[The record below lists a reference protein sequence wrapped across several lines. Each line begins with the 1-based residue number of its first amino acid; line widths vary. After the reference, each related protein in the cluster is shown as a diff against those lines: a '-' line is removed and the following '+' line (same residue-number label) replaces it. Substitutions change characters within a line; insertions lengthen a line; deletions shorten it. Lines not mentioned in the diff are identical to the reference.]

1 MERRIQIYIEPIF
14 ESGDFQELEL
24 FNDETIEVTSTI
36 QNISDISKV
45 FTDVS
50 LSFSVPATPNNNA
63 IFQHFYNSD
72 VDASVDHNIRRNAFI
87 EIDLTPFRT
96 GKISLEKANIKR
108 GLADSYQ
115 ITFYG
120 DLLSLKDKFG
130 EDKLSDVKEIN
141 NYSHTYNATEIY
153 NRITD
158 NSIFYDVR
166 YPLISWKNLWQVGGS
181 GTYDITQN
189 AHPIFYNELFPA
201 LSVRRL
207 MQAIGTKYGLTF
219 SGSWM
224 SDQRFIRCFL
234 LLKNVL
240 EKKFITETTDLNFDY
255 TDDTSGIYF
264 DISDTSQYPNSLHL
278 KFISASDV
286 GLSGV
291 VTNFSA
297 EHKVAVSITSASSER
312 WYIDTYSN
320 GVYQNTVT
328 GIGTSTSPILTRN
341 NVDGID
347 EHLTF
352 QIRATGTMT
361 LIAEVVYTFVYSAI
375 QNGAPVSNSGGYIA
389 DTPSFTLTGNV
400 DLATLAPEIKVADF
414 VSGIIKEFNLTCYS
428 TSKDNFTLQPV
439 DEWYQQGA
447 IVDVTKYTDI
457 DSIDVDRIKLYKK
470 ISFKYQ
476 ESESFMN
483 KNFKSLYFRDYGNTD
498 LGFNYD
504 GEEYS
509 VEVPFENLMFNKFSG
524 TDLQVGYH
532 LNETF
537 QSYVP
542 KPTLLY
548 MYDRKPCSFKF
559 YNGTTHVTVSNY
571 MPFGQ
576 DMIYQNTNHSL
587 NFSADTSTLLE
598 VPIANSLFG
607 EYYFGYLTN
616 LYNLKNRL
624 INVKTNLPISL
635 LTNLKLNDRLII
647 RDKRYIINEMKSNLR
662 NGDVNFSLYLDF
674 RPVRPEQIISEN
686 TNAAVCNT
694 YLIDLPNGCTSAT
707 LSSVTSG
714 VTFSANPVTSDSFVN
729 ICIPA
734 NGTGLERTITILI
747 SYTFRDGSTASN
759 NIYIIQPA

>member
-96 GKISLEKANIKR
+96 GKISLEKANVKR

-141 NYSHTYNATEIY
+141 NYSHEYNATEIY

-158 NSIFYDVR
+158 DSIFYDVR

-189 AHPIFYNELFPA
+189 AHPIFFSELFPA

-240 EKKFITETTDLNFDY
+240 NKSFVTEPLDVDVLTYTTGGGD
-255 TDDTSGIYF
+255 YF
-264 DISDTSQYPNSLHL
+264 DTTNNSLT
-278 KFISASDV
+278 ISYVSDIITGGSLIPYSLNHQV
-286 GLSGV
+286 VLIMSGV
-291 VTNFSA
+291 TSPSA
-297 EHKVAVSITSASSER
+297 G
-312 WYIDTYSN
+312 YFIDIYQN
-320 GVYQNTVT
+320 GVYYMT
-328 GIGTSTSPILTRN
+328 
-341 NVDGID
+341 
-347 EHLTF
+347 
-352 QIRATGTMT
+352 ATGVGTAT
-361 LIAEVVYTFVYSAI
+361 KTIAVAQLENVEGLNVVFTAKVRSTENISFNCRFRYVQSFVYLSGSDAI
-375 QNGAPVSNSGGYIA
+375 EGTNTYNTTASTQTFS
-389 DTPSFTLTGNV
+389 GNV

-439 DEWYQQGA
+439 DEWYNQGA
-447 IVDVTKYTDI
+447 IVDITKYTDI

-509 VEVPFENLMFNKFSG
+509 IEVPFENLMFNKFSG

-548 MYDRKPCSFKF
+548 MYDQKPCSFKF
-559 YNGTTHVTVSNY
+559 YNGTTHLTVTEY

-674 RPVRPEQIISEN
+674 RPVKPEQIVSEN
-686 TNAAVCNT
+686 TNGAVCNT

>member
-1 MERRIQIYIEPIF
+1 MERKIQIYIEPIF
-14 ESGDFQELEL
+14 ESGDFQEVEL
-24 FNDETIEVTSTI
+24 FNDETIEVTSTV
-36 QNISDISKV
+36 QNIADISKV

-72 VDASVDHNIRRNAFI
+72 VDASVDHSVRRNAFI

-96 GKISLEKANIKR
+96 GKISLEKANIKK

-141 NYSHTYNATEIY
+141 NYSHEYTATEIY

-158 NSIFYDVR
+158 DSIFYDVR
-166 YPLISWKNLWQVGGS
+166 YPLISWKNLWQISGV

-189 AHPIFYNELFPA
+189 AHPIFFSELFPA

-207 MQAIGTKYGLTF
+207 MQAIGTKYGITF
-219 SGSWM
+219 SGTWM
-224 SDQRFIRCFL
+224 SDQRFIKCFL

-240 EKKFITETTDLNFDY
+240 GKSYVTAPLDVDILTFSTGGGTYFNTTNNTLTYGYMDSVPGNTMFLNTLNHITKVNLSSISSPSVTIFIDV
-255 TDDTSGIYF
+255 
-264 DISDTSQYPNSLHL
+264 
-278 KFISASDV
+278 FIN
-286 GLSGV
+286 G
-291 VTNFSA
+291 
-297 EHKVAVSITSASSER
+297 
-312 WYIDTYSN
+312 TYSN
-320 GVYQNTVT
+320 TVT
-328 GIGTSTSPILTRN
+328 KVGNAAATVEVLNQFNWEGLSSVI
-341 NVDGID
+341 NV
-347 EHLTF
+347 
-352 QIRATGTMT
+352 QIRASENITYNANLTYEQEFTQIVSGSLSTTSVQYTTTGTT
-361 LIAEVVYTFVYSAI
+361 QTF
-375 QNGAPVSNSGGYIA
+375 SG
-389 DTPSFTLTGNV
+389 DV

-414 VSGIIKEFNLTCYS
+414 VSGIIKEFNLTCFS
-428 TSKDNFTLQPV
+428 TGKDNFTLQPL
-439 DEWYQQGA
+439 DEWYNEGA
-447 IVDVTKYTDI
+447 IVDITKYTDI

-483 KNFKSLYFRDYGNTD
+483 KNFKSLYFRDYGNTNSSYD
-498 LGFNYD
+498 YD
-504 GEEYS
+504 GDEFT
-509 VEVPFENLMFNKFSG
+509 VEVPFENLMFQKFTG
-524 TDLQVGYH
+524 TELQVGYH

-548 MYDRKPCSFKF
+548 MYDQKPCAFKF
-559 YNGTTHVTVSNY
+559 WNGTTHVSVTEY

-576 DMIYQNTNHSL
+576 DALIQGVNHSL
-587 NFSADTSTLLE
+587 NFSADQSTLLN

-635 LTNLKLNDRLII
+635 LTNLNLNDRLII
-647 RDKRYIINEMKSNLR
+647 RDKRYVINTMKSNLR
-662 NGDVNFSLYLDF
+662 TGDVDFTLYLDF
-674 RPVRPEQIISEN
+674 RPVNPAIIN
-686 TNAAVCNT
+686 TVSAAAACYD
-694 YLIDLPNGCTSAT
+694 YLINIPRNSIANFTSSLA
-707 LSSVTSG
+707 G
-714 VTFSANPVTSDSFVN
+714 VTINPDPLTASGFVTV
-729 ICIPA
+729 CIPV
-734 NGTGLERTITILI
+734 NTTGNERTITITI
-747 SYTFRDGSTASN
+747 TINSRDGNTLIN
-759 NIYIIQPA
+759 NLYIIQEA

>member
-24 FNDETIEVTSTI
+24 FNDETIEVTSTV
-36 QNISDISKV
+36 QNIADISKV

-96 GKISLEKANIKR
+96 GKISLEKSNVKR

-141 NYSHTYNATEIY
+141 NYSHVYNATQIL

-158 NSIFYDVR
+158 DSIFYDVR
-166 YPLISWKNLWQVGGS
+166 YPLISWKNLWQISGA

-189 AHPIFYNELFPA
+189 AHPIYYSELFPA

-207 MQAIGTKYGLTF
+207 MQAIGTKYGITF

-240 EKKFITETTDLNFDY
+240 NKSFVTEPLQVDILTYTTGGGD
-255 TDDTSGIYF
+255 YF
-264 DISDTSQYPNSLHL
+264 DITNNSLT
-278 KFISASDV
+278 ISYISDIITGGSLIPYSLNHQV
-286 GLSGV
+286 VLIMSGV
-291 VTNFSA
+291 TSPSA
-297 EHKVAVSITSASSER
+297 G
-312 WYIDTYSN
+312 YFIDIYQN
-320 GVYQNTVT
+320 GVYYMT
-328 GIGTSTSPILTRN
+328 
-341 NVDGID
+341 
-347 EHLTF
+347 
-352 QIRATGTMT
+352 ATGVGTAT
-361 LIAEVVYTFVYSAI
+361 KTIAVAQLENVEGLNVVFTAKVRSTENISFNCRFRYVQSFVYLSGSDAI
-375 QNGAPVSNSGGYIA
+375 EGTNTYNTTASTQTFS
-389 DTPSFTLTGNV
+389 GNV

-428 TSKDNFTLQPV
+428 TSKDNFTLQPL
-439 DEWYQQGA
+439 DEWYGQGA
-447 IVDVTKYTDI
+447 IVDITKYTDI

-498 LGFNYD
+498 LGYNYD

-524 TDLQVGYH
+524 TELQVGYH

-548 MYDRKPCSFKF
+548 MYDQKPCSFKF
-559 YNGTTHVTVSNY
+559 WDGTTHVTVSDY

-624 INVKTNLPISL
+624 ISVKTNLPISL

-647 RDKRYIINEMKSNLR
+647 RDKRYIINDMKSNLR

>member
-1 MERRIQIYIEPIF
+1 MERKVQIYIEPIF
-14 ESGDFQELEL
+14 ESGDFQEVEL
-24 FNDETIEVTSTI
+24 FNDETIEVTSTV

-50 LSFSVPATPNNNA
+50 LSFSVPATANNNA

-72 VDASVDHNIRRNAFI
+72 VDASVDHSVRRNAFI

-96 GKISLEKANIKR
+96 GKISLEKANIKK

-141 NYSHTYNATEIY
+141 NYSHEYTATEIY

-158 NSIFYDVR
+158 DSIFYDVR
-166 YPLISWKNLWQVGGS
+166 YPLISWKNLWQISGV

-207 MQAIGTKYGLTF
+207 MEAIGSKYGLTF
-219 SGSWM
+219 SGTWM
-224 SDQRFIRCFL
+224 SDQRFIKCFL

-240 EKKFITETTDLNFDY
+240 GKVFVTEPLQVQILSYSAGGGD
-255 TDDTSGIYF
+255 YF
-264 DISDTSQYPNSLHL
+264 DTTNNTLNYSYTEIIAGYVIIPNSLFHVT
-278 KFISASDV
+278 KITIASVSSAT
-286 GLSGV
+286 
-291 VTNFSA
+291 VTM
-297 EHKVAVSITSASSER
+297 
-312 WYIDTYSN
+312 YIDVFINGTYSN
-320 GVYQNTVT
+320 TITRVGNASATYTVLTQQNIPGLNSVVTVKVRASENIT
-328 GIGTSTSPILTRN
+328 YNANMTYEQTYNVIVSGTVSTNTTTYTTTSAN
-341 NVDGID
+341 Q
-347 EHLTF
+347 TF
-352 QIRATGTMT
+352 
-361 LIAEVVYTFVYSAI
+361 S
-375 QNGAPVSNSGGYIA
+375 
-389 DTPSFTLTGNV
+389 GNV

-428 TSKDNFTLQPV
+428 TSKDNFTLQPL
-439 DEWYQQGA
+439 DEWYNEGA
-447 IVDVTKYTDI
+447 IVDITKYTDI

-483 KNFKSLYFRDYGNTD
+483 KNFKSLYFRDYGNTNSSYD
-498 LGFNYD
+498 YD
-504 GEEYS
+504 GDEFT
-509 VEVPFENLMFNKFSG
+509 VEVPFENLMFNKFTG
-524 TDLQVGYH
+524 TELQVGYH

-548 MYDRKPCSFKF
+548 MYDQQPCAFKF
-559 YNGTTHVTVSNY
+559 WNGTTHVSVTEY

-576 DMIYQNTNHSL
+576 DALIQGVNHSL
-587 NFSADTSTLLE
+587 NFSADQSTLLN
-598 VPIANSLFG
+598 VPISNSLFG

-635 LTNLKLNDRLII
+635 LTNLNLNDRLII
-647 RDKRYIINEMKSNLR
+647 RDKRYIINTMKSNLQT
-662 NGDVNFSLYLDF
+662 GDVDFTLYLDF
-674 RPVRPEQIISEN
+674 RPLNPAIIN
-686 TNAAVCNT
+686 TVSSAAACYD
-694 YLIDLPNGCTSAT
+694 YLINIPRNSIADFTSSLA
-707 LSSVTSG
+707 G
-714 VTFSANPVTSDSFVN
+714 VTINPDPLTASGFVTV
-729 ICIPA
+729 CIPI
-734 NGTGLERTITILI
+734 NTTGNERTITITI
-747 SYTFRDGSTASN
+747 TINNRDGNSLIN
-759 NIYIIQPA
+759 YLYIIQEA

>member
-1 MERRIQIYIEPIF
+1 MKRRIQIYIEPIF
-14 ESGDFQELEL
+14 ESGNFQELEL
-24 FNDETIEVTSTI
+24 FNDETIEVTSSV

-45 FTDVS
+45 LTDVS

-72 VDASVDHNIRRNAFI
+72 IDSTIDQNLRRNAFI

-96 GKISLEKANIKR
+96 GKINLEKANVKR

-141 NYSHTYNATEIY
+141 NYSHVYSGTEIY

-158 NSIFYDVR
+158 DSIFYDVR
-166 YPLISWKNLWQVGGS
+166 YPLISWKNLWEYGTGS
-181 GTYDITQN
+181 GTWDITMN
-189 AHPIFYNELFPA
+189 AHAITYNELFPA

-207 MQAIGTKYGLTF
+207 MQAIGTKYGITF

-234 LLKNVL
+234 LLKNVINKSFVTEPLQVDILTYSAGGGTYFNTANNSL
-240 EKKFITETTDLNFDY
+240 EYNFIQSV
-255 TDDTSGIYF
+255 SGVNI
-264 DISDTSQYPNSLHL
+264 IPNSLFH
-278 KFISASDV
+278 KTKIRISSISSAT
-286 GLSGV
+286 
-291 VTNFSA
+291 VTY
-297 EHKVAVSITSASSER
+297 
-312 WYIDTYSN
+312 YIDIFVN
-320 GVYQNTVT
+320 GVYSNTVT
-328 GIGTSTSPILTRN
+328 GFGNATTTFNVLSQQNIDGLDSVITAQVRASENITFNARFEYTQTYNYYDAFDNVTAGQTNYTTTAST
-341 NVDGID
+341 
-347 EHLTF
+347 
-352 QIRATGTMT
+352 Q
-361 LIAEVVYTFVYSAI
+361 TFV
-375 QNGAPVSNSGGYIA
+375 
-389 DTPSFTLTGNV
+389 GNV

-414 VSGIIKEFNLTCYS
+414 VSGILKEFNLTCYS
-428 TSKDNFTLQPV
+428 TSKDNFTLQPL
-439 DEWYQQGA
+439 DEWYSQGA
-447 IVDVTKYTDI
+447 IVDITKYTDI
-457 DSIDVDRIKLYKK
+457 ESIEVERIKLYKK
-470 ISFKYQ
+470 IAFKYQ

-483 KNFKSLYFRDYGNTD
+483 KNFKSLYFREYGNTE

-504 GEEYS
+504 DEEYTI
-509 VEVPFENLMFNKFSG
+509 EVPFENLMFNKFSG

-532 LNETF
+532 LTETF
-537 QSYVP
+537 NSYVP

-548 MYDRKPCSFKF
+548 MYDQKPCSFKF
-559 YNGTTHVTVSNY
+559 YNGSTHVTISDY

-598 VPIANSLFG
+598 EPIANSLFG

-624 INVKTNLPISL
+624 ISVKTNLPISL
-635 LTNLKLNDRLII
+635 LTNLKMNDRIII
-647 RDKRYIINEMKSNLR
+647 RDKRYIINQMKSNLLT
-662 NGDVNFSLYLDF
+662 GDVDFSLYLDF
-674 RPVRPEQIISEN
+674 RPIRPEQIISEN

-747 SYTFRDGSTASN
+747 SYLFRDGSTASN
-759 NIYIIQPA
+759 SIYIIQPA

>member
-141 NYSHTYNATEIY
+141 NYSHEYNATEIY

-158 NSIFYDVR
+158 DSIFYDVR

-189 AHPIFYNELFPA
+189 AHPIFFSELFPA

-240 EKKFITETTDLNFDY
+240 NKSFVTEPLDVDVLTYTTGGGD
-255 TDDTSGIYF
+255 YF
-264 DISDTSQYPNSLHL
+264 DTTNNSLT
-278 KFISASDV
+278 ISYVSDIITGGSLIPYSLNHQV
-286 GLSGV
+286 VLIMSGV
-291 VTNFSA
+291 TSPSA
-297 EHKVAVSITSASSER
+297 G
-312 WYIDTYSN
+312 YFIDIYQN
-320 GVYQNTVT
+320 GVYYMT
-328 GIGTSTSPILTRN
+328 
-341 NVDGID
+341 
-347 EHLTF
+347 
-352 QIRATGTMT
+352 ATGVGTAT
-361 LIAEVVYTFVYSAI
+361 KTIAVAQLENVEGLNVVFTAKVRSTENISFNCRFRYVQSFVYLSGSDAI
-375 QNGAPVSNSGGYIA
+375 EGTNTYNTTASTQTFS
-389 DTPSFTLTGNV
+389 GNV

-414 VSGIIKEFNLTCYS
+414 VSGIVKEFNLTCYS

-447 IVDVTKYTDI
+447 IVDITKHTDI

-559 YNGTTHVTVSNY
+559 YNGTTHLTVTEY

-747 SYTFRDGSTASN
+747 SYTFKDGSTASN

>member
-1 MERRIQIYIEPIF
+1 MERKVQIYIEPIF
-14 ESGDFQELEL
+14 ESGDFQEVEL
-24 FNDETIEVTSTI
+24 FNDETIEVTSTV

-50 LSFSVPATPNNNA
+50 LSFSVPASPNNNA

-72 VDASVDHNIRRNAFI
+72 VNASVDHNVRRNAFI

-96 GKISLEKANIKR
+96 GKISLEKSNVKR

-141 NYSHTYNATEIY
+141 NYSHAYSGTEIL
-153 NRITD
+153 NRVTD
-158 NSIFYDVR
+158 DSIFYDVR
-166 YPLISWKNLWQVGGS
+166 YPLISWKNLWQYNTGGM
-181 GTYDITQN
+181 TYDITQN
-189 AHPIFYNELFPA
+189 AHPIFFSELFPA

-207 MQAIGTKYGLTF
+207 MQAIGTKYGITF
-219 SGSWM
+219 SGTWM
-224 SDQRFIRCFL
+224 SDQRFIKCFL

-240 EKKFITETTDLNFDY
+240 GKSYVTTPLDVDILTY
-255 TDDTSGIYF
+255 STGGEAYF
-264 DISDTSQYPNSLHL
+264 NTTNNTLSYNYIES
-278 KFISASDV
+278 I
-286 GLSGV
+286 SGV
-291 VTNFSA
+291 NLIPTSLK
-297 EHKVAVSITSASSER
+297 HITSILISSISSATVTY
-312 WYIDTYSN
+312 YIDIFVN
-320 GVYQNTVT
+320 GVYSNTVT
-328 GIGTSTSPILTRN
+328 GTGNATVSFVVLRQQ
-341 NVDGID
+341 NVEGLNSVITAQVRAS
-347 EHLTF
+347 ENITF
-352 QIRATGTMT
+352 NARFIYQQNYNYYNPSNVIVTGNK
-361 LIAEVVYTFVYSAI
+361 VYTTTASTQTF
-375 QNGAPVSNSGGYIA
+375 SGNL
-389 DTPSFTLTGNV
+389 DLT
-400 DLATLAPEIKVADF
+400 TLAPEIKVADF

-428 TSKDNFTLQPV
+428 TSKDNFTLQPL
-439 DEWYQQGA
+439 DEWYNQGA

-457 DSIDVDRIKLYKK
+457 ESIDVDRIKLYKK

-498 LGFNYD
+498 LGYNYD
-504 GEEYS
+504 GEEFT
-509 VEVPFENLMFNKFSG
+509 VEVPFENLMFNKFTG
-524 TDLQVGYH
+524 TELQVGYH

-548 MYDRKPCSFKF
+548 MYDQKPCAFKF
-559 YNGTTHVTVSNY
+559 WNGTTHIAVTEY

-576 DMIYQNTNHSL
+576 DMINEGVNHSL
-587 NFSADTSTLLE
+587 NFSADTSTLLLE
-598 VPIANSLFG
+598 PISNSLFG

-635 LTNLKLNDRLII
+635 LTNLKLNDRIII
-647 RDKRYIINEMKSNLR
+647 RDKRYIINTMKSNLLT
-662 NGDVNFSLYLDF
+662 GDVDFSLYLDF
-674 RPVRPEQIISEN
+674 RPVNPAQIITEN
-686 TNAAVCNT
+686 NNQPFCRS
-694 YLIDLPNGCTSAT
+694 YLIDLPNGCISAT
-707 LSSVTSG
+707 LSTVTSG
-714 VTFSANPVTSDSFVN
+714 VTFSLNPVTVDSFVT
-729 ICIPA
+729 ICIPE
-734 NGTGLERTITILI
+734 NTTGVERTITILI

>member
-1 MERRIQIYIEPIF
+1 MERKVQIYIEPIF

-24 FNDETIEVTSTI
+24 FNDETIEVTSTV
-36 QNISDISKV
+36 QNIADISKV

-50 LSFSVPATPNNNA
+50 LSFSVPATPKNNA

-72 VDASVDHNIRRNAFI
+72 VDASVDHNVRRNAYI

-96 GKISLEKANIKR
+96 GKISLEKANIKK

-141 NYSHTYNATEIY
+141 GYSHPYTATEIL

-158 NSIFYDVR
+158 DSIFYDVR
-166 YPLISWKNLWQVGGS
+166 YPLISWKNLWTISGA
-181 GTYDITQN
+181 GTYNITQN
-189 AHPIFYNELFPA
+189 SHPIFYNELFPA
-201 LSVRRL
+201 ISVRRL
-207 MQAIGTKYGLTF
+207 MQTIGSKYGLTF
-219 SGSWM
+219 TGSWM
-224 SDQRFIRCFL
+224 TDPRFIKCFL
-234 LLKNVL
+234 LLKNVT
-240 EKKFITETTDLNFDY
+240 EKKFITETTDIDFDY
-255 TDDTSGIYF
+255 TDDTSGTYF
-264 DISDTSQYPNSLHL
+264 DISNTSQYPNSLHL
-278 KFISASDV
+278 QFLSASDV
-286 GLSGV
+286 GLTGV
-291 VTNFSA
+291 VTNFSGQHNA
-297 EHKVAVSITSASSER
+297 AVSITTASTER

-320 GVYQNTVT
+320 GVYQNTVS
-328 GIGTSTSPILTRN
+328 GIGTDTSSILTRN
-341 NVDGID
+341 NVDGIN
-347 EHLTF
+347 EYLTF

-361 LIAEVVYTFVYSAI
+361 LTVQIVYTFFYSALVG
-375 QNGAPVSNSGGYIA
+375 GAPVSNSGGYIA

-400 DLATLAPEIKVADF
+400 DLATLAPEIKVSDF

-428 TSKDNFTLQPV
+428 TGKDIFTLQPL
-439 DEWYQQGA
+439 DEWYQEGA
-447 IVDVTKYTDI
+447 IVDITKHTDI

-483 KNFKSLYFRDYGNTD
+483 KNFKSLFFRDYGNTNA
-498 LGFNYD
+498 GYNYD
-504 GEEYS
+504 GDEFT
-509 VEVPFENLMFNKFSG
+509 VDVPFENLLFNKFTG

-548 MYDRKPCSFKF
+548 MYDQQPCSFKF
-559 YNGTTHVTVSNY
+559 NNGTTHVTVSDY

-576 DMIYQNTNHSL
+576 DALINSTNYSL

-635 LTNLKLNDRLII
+635 LTNLNLNDRLII
-647 RDKRYIINEMKSNLR
+647 RDKRYIINTMKSNLR
-662 NGDVNFSLYLDF
+662 NGDVDFSLYLDF
-674 RPVRPEQIISEN
+674 RPLRPAIINSVSS
-686 TNAAVCNT
+686 AAACYDYFVSVPRN
-694 YLIDLPNGCTSAT
+694 YSAT
-707 LSSVTSG
+707 FSSSLGG
-714 VTFSANPVTSDSFVN
+714 VTINPTPLTASGFVTV
-729 ICIPA
+729 CIPI
-734 NGTGLERTITILI
+734 NTTGNERTIQITITLNN
-747 SYTFRDGSTASN
+747 RDGNTLLDY
-759 NIYIIQPA
+759 IFIIQEP

>member
-96 GKISLEKANIKR
+96 GKISLEKANVKR

-141 NYSHTYNATEIY
+141 NYSHEYNATEIY

-158 NSIFYDVR
+158 DSIFYDVR
-166 YPLISWKNLWQVGGS
+166 YPLISWKNLWQISGS

-207 MQAIGTKYGLTF
+207 MQAIGTKYGITF

-240 EKKFITETTDLNFDY
+240 NKSFVTEPLQVDILTYSAGGGTYFNIANNSLEYNY
-255 TDDTSGIYF
+255 TESVAGVNI
-264 DISDTSQYPNSLHL
+264 IPNSLFHNT
-278 KFISASDV
+278 KIIISSISSAT
-286 GLSGV
+286 
-291 VTNFSA
+291 VTY
-297 EHKVAVSITSASSER
+297 
-312 WYIDTYSN
+312 YIDIFVN
-320 GVYQNTVT
+320 GVYSNTVT
-328 GIGTSTSPILTRN
+328 GFGNTTTTFSVLSQQ
-341 NVDGID
+341 NVDGLDSVITAQVRAS
-347 EHLTF
+347 ENITF
-352 QIRATGTMT
+352 NARFEYTQTYNYYDAFD
-361 LIAEVVYTFVYSAI
+361 VVTAGQTNYTTTASTQTFS
-375 QNGAPVSNSGGYIA
+375 
-389 DTPSFTLTGNV
+389 GNV

-447 IVDVTKYTDI
+447 IVDITKYTDI

-548 MYDRKPCSFKF
+548 MYDQKPCSFKF
-559 YNGTTHVTVSNY
+559 YNGTTHLTVTEY

-674 RPVRPEQIISEN
+674 RPVRPEQIVSEN

-747 SYTFRDGSTASN
+747 SYTFRNGSTASN

>member
-1 MERRIQIYIEPIF
+1 MERKVQIYIEPIF

-36 QNISDISKV
+36 QNIADISKV

-50 LSFSVPATPNNNA
+50 LSFSVPATQNNNS

-72 VDASVDHNIRRNAFI
+72 VDASVDHNVRRNAYI

-96 GKISLEKANIKR
+96 GKISLEKANIKK
-108 GLADSYQ
+108 GLSDSYQ

-130 EDKLSDVKEIN
+130 EDKLTDVKEIN
-141 NYSHTYNATEIY
+141 NYSHAYTATEIY

-158 NSIFYDVR
+158 DSIFYDVR
-166 YPLISWKNLWQVGGS
+166 YPLISWKNLWQISGI

-189 AHPIFYNELFPA
+189 AHPIFYSELFPA
-201 LSVRRL
+201 ISVRRL
-207 MQAIGTKYGLTF
+207 MQAIGSKYGITF
-219 SGSWM
+219 SGAWM
-224 SDQRFIRCFL
+224 SDYRFISCFL

-240 EKKFITETTDLNFDY
+240 GKSYVTNPLDVDILTYSPAGGADYFNTTNGTLSY
-255 TDDTSGIYF
+255 SYIDTLPSVNLI
-264 DISDTSQYPNSLHL
+264 PNSLEHITYIRIAS
-278 KFISASDV
+278 ISSAT
-286 GLSGV
+286 
-291 VTNFSA
+291 VTY
-297 EHKVAVSITSASSER
+297 
-312 WYIDTYSN
+312 YIDIFVN
-320 GVYQNTVT
+320 GVYSNTVT
-328 GIGTSTSPILTRN
+328 GTGNATVTLEVLRQQ
-341 NVDGID
+341 NVDGLNSVITAQVRAS
-347 EHLTF
+347 ENITF
-352 QIRATGTMT
+352 NARFQYQQFYSYYNISDVVVVGSA
-361 LIAEVVYTFVYSAI
+361 VYTTTATTQTF
-375 QNGAPVSNSGGYIA
+375 SGE
-389 DTPSFTLTGNV
+389 L
-400 DLATLAPEIKVADF
+400 DLAMLAPEIKVSDF

-428 TSKDNFTLQPV
+428 TSKDNFTLQPL
-439 DEWYQQGA
+439 DEWYNQGA

-498 LGFNYD
+498 LGYNYD
-504 GEEYS
+504 GDEFT
-509 VEVPFENLMFNKFSG
+509 VEVPFENLMFNKFTG
-524 TDLQVGYH
+524 TELQVGYH

-548 MYDRKPCSFKF
+548 MYDKKPCSFKF
-559 YNGTTHVTVSNY
+559 WNGTTHVSVTDY

-576 DMIYQNTNHSL
+576 DMIYQGVNHSL
-587 NFSADTSTLLE
+587 NFSADTSTLLLE
-598 VPIANSLFG
+598 PVANSLFG

-635 LTNLKLNDRLII
+635 LTSLNLNDRIII
-647 RDKRYIINEMKSNLR
+647 RDKRYIINTMKSNLLT
-662 NGDVNFSLYLDF
+662 GDVDFSLYLDF
-674 RPVRPEQIISEN
+674 RPVNPVKIISEN
-686 TNAAVCNT
+686 TNEPFCRS

-714 VTFSANPVTSDSFVN
+714 VTFSLNPVTVDSFVT
-729 ICIPA
+729 ICIPL
-734 NGTGLERTITILI
+734 NSTGLERTITVLI

>member
-1 MERRIQIYIEPIF
+1 MERKVQIYIEPIF
-14 ESGDFQELEL
+14 ESGDFQEVEL
-24 FNDETIEVTSTI
+24 FNDETIEVTSTV

-50 LSFSVPATPNNNA
+50 LSFSVPATANNNA

-72 VDASVDHNIRRNAFI
+72 VDASVDHSIRRNAFI

-96 GKISLEKANIKR
+96 GKISLEKANIKK

-141 NYSHTYNATEIY
+141 SYSHEYTATEIY

-158 NSIFYDVR
+158 DSIFYDVR
-166 YPLISWKNLWQVGGS
+166 YPLISWKNLWQISGV

-189 AHPIFYNELFPA
+189 AHPIFFSELFPA

-207 MQAIGTKYGLTF
+207 MEAIGSKYGLTF
-219 SGSWM
+219 SGTWM
-224 SDQRFIRCFL
+224 SDQRFIKCFL

-240 EKKFITETTDLNFDY
+240 GKSYVTNPLDVDILTYSPAGGADYFDTTNGTLSYSYIN
-255 TDDTSGIYF
+255 TISGIN
-264 DISDTSQYPNSLHL
+264 IIPNSLEHITYIRIAS
-278 KFISASDV
+278 ISSAT
-286 GLSGV
+286 
-291 VTNFSA
+291 VTY
-297 EHKVAVSITSASSER
+297 
-312 WYIDTYSN
+312 YIDIFVNGTYS
-320 GVYQNTVT
+320 NTVT
-328 GIGTSTSPILTRN
+328 GTGNATVTLEVLRQQ
-341 NVDGID
+341 NVDGLNSVITAQVRAS
-347 EHLTF
+347 ENITF
-352 QIRATGTMT
+352 NARFQYQQFYSYYNISDVVVVGSA
-361 LIAEVVYTFVYSAI
+361 VYTTTATTQTF
-375 QNGAPVSNSGGYIA
+375 SGN
-389 DTPSFTLTGNV
+389 L

-428 TSKDNFTLQPV
+428 TSKDNFTLQPL
-439 DEWYQQGA
+439 DEWYNEGA
-447 IVDVTKYTDI
+447 IVDITKYTDI

-483 KNFKSLYFRDYGNTD
+483 KNFKSLYFRDYGNTNSSYD
-498 LGFNYD
+498 YD
-504 GEEYS
+504 GEEFT
-509 VEVPFENLMFNKFSG
+509 VEVPFENLMFNKFTG
-524 TDLQVGYH
+524 TELQVGYH

-548 MYDRKPCSFKF
+548 MYDQQPCAFKF
-559 YNGTTHVTVSNY
+559 WNGTTHVSVTEY

-576 DMIYQNTNHSL
+576 DALIQGVNHSL
-587 NFSADTSTLLE
+587 NFSADQSTLLN
-598 VPIANSLFG
+598 VPISNSLFG

-635 LTNLKLNDRLII
+635 LTNLNLNDRLII
-647 RDKRYIINEMKSNLR
+647 RDKRYVINTMKSNLR
-662 NGDVNFSLYLDF
+662 TGDVDFTLYLDF
-674 RPVRPEQIISEN
+674 RPLNPAIIN
-686 TNAAVCNT
+686 TVSSAAACYD
-694 YLIDLPNGCTSAT
+694 YLINIPRNSIADFTSSLA
-707 LSSVTSG
+707 G
-714 VTFSANPVTSDSFVN
+714 VTINPDPLTASGFVTV
-729 ICIPA
+729 CIPV
-734 NGTGLERTITILI
+734 NTTGNERTITITI
-747 SYTFRDGSTASN
+747 TINNRDGNSLIN
-759 NIYIIQPA
+759 YLYIIQEA